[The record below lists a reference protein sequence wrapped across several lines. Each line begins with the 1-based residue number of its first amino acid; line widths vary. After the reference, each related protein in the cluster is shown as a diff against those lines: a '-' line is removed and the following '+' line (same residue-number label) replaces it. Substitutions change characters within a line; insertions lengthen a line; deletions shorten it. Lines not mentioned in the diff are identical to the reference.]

1 MTSSILVETDAVRR
15 GALGVGAVERA
26 VRDNGAPEPSP
37 AEASQTTPRHDDTDD
52 PARLSPDAAPNDT
65 FEAMSGHSTS
75 ARAALLI
82 AALATA
88 PLTAQER
95 VTFRHLTIADGLS
108 QNVVSAI
115 VQDRRGFMWFG
126 TKDGLNR
133 YDGYQFVVFRHDPFD
148 STSISD
154 SEITTLFED
163 SRGELW
169 VGTRGGGVNRF
180 DRARERFTRVNAG
193 PARDVVAIAEDPSG
207 AIWVGAAG
215 EGLFR
220 LTLNGRREVTVD
232 RLVHSPA
239 DTTSLGDDRVRA
251 VLIDRRGVLW
261 VGTDAGLDRRE
272 PSSGRGAFTHLTV
285 RSSAPLVLID
295 TAVTSLY
302 EDSNS
307 RLWIGSVPGIS
318 ALDSAR
324 TSIRH
329 YYHRY
334 RTFRYGWG
342 IAVSLAEDPTGQLWV
357 STVSELMR
365 LDPSTGVFTYFRHEP
380 LNPESMND
388 LPTRVYRD
396 RSNVIWVGS
405 NGYGINAYD
414 PKANR
419 FQTFRR
425 PENWPSR
432 LSGFSVYTLFED
444 LSGTLWIDAGLL
456 YRWNRTTGGLK
467 SFETV
472 SSQPN
477 DFGNV
482 AVWSIVEDPPGSLWT
497 ASVSGLYHYE
507 IATGRFRQ
515 YRYDPADS
523 AGLPE
528 QAVYDVFRDRDGV
541 IWAVTENFLVRLA
554 DPERGRFQ
562 IYRHKERPTARQ
574 WIFPSTIQDSSG
586 ALWFGSDQG
595 LTRFDPTTGAFRHF
609 HHDPRVTESL
619 SHDAIRAIL
628 PDPRQ
633 PGRYLWVGT
642 AGGGLNRLD
651 IQSGTFAHFTERD
664 GLPNDVVY
672 AILAD
677 SSGRLW
683 LSTNKGLS
691 RFDPTTR
698 QFRNYDVNDGLQS
711 NEFNSGAA
719 FRSRS
724 GEMFFGGIYG
734 FNYFRPE
741 AVHDNPNVPAVVIT
755 GFRRGNRYETVRD
768 SGTALRTTISETDTL
783 RVSYRDA
790 VLTFEFAALEYSA
803 PAKNR
808 YAYRMVGFND
818 VWFESGAVRAAT
830 YTNLPPGHYTF
841 QVRASNNDGVWNE
854 QGASL
859 AILITPPWWRT
870 WWAYALYGTLVLA
883 ALFGAR
889 RYEMN
894 RLRLKARLEIQHVEA
909 EQLRE
914 LDRARSRL
922 FANVS
927 HEFRTPLTL
936 TMGPLDDLRAG
947 LHGPLSPSA
956 AEQVDLARR
965 NAGRVLDLINE
976 ILELARVESGREVLR
991 ARRVEIGAFVASVA
1005 RTFVPLAERKA
1016 IAYDVQ
1022 GAAEE
1027 AIVYAD
1033 PNHLER
1039 ALSNLLSNAFK
1050 FTPDGGAVRVTVS
1063 GDESSARIT
1072 IRDSGAGIPAAE
1084 LDLIFDRFHRART
1097 AGTQPG
1103 TGIGLALAKELI
1115 ALHGGAITVQSEE
1128 GFGSTFTVTLRK
1140 GHAHL
1145 APEQVTDD
1153 GVPVVSSSRLA
1164 GPPPE
1169 FLAPASPMR
1178 DIPNVAASPEEAAEE
1193 VAEDVTTVLVVDDNA
1208 EVRTYVRQ
1216 HLVPRYRVLE
1226 AVNGEQGLAT
1236 ARRCLPDLVL
1246 SDVMMPVM
1254 DGYTLCRKL
1263 KSDPETD
1270 FLPVI
1275 LLTARAEAEDKLTGL
1290 TEQADD
1296 YLTKPF
1302 DVRELLA
1309 RIANII
1315 VMRRRLRERFA
1326 GAPLTIHPAPVDVPP
1341 ADRKFVEQVRAAI
1354 EAHLGDEEFTVERLA
1369 SEVAQSRGNLH
1380 RRLRELI
1387 GASPSDLIRR
1397 MRLERAAAM
1406 LDAGAGSVGEVAYGV
1421 GFKSVAHFSNAFHEM
1436 HGVRPSAWR
1445 ERALTRGVV
1454 QS

>member
-1 MTSSILVETDAVRR
+1 MGERRASLCSGHFASADHRRPEEWNARASPDTMPADTFSDMSVYSTS
-15 GALGVGAVERA
+15 G
-26 VRDNGAPEPSP
+26 GAPERRRVRGTC
-37 AEASQTTPRHDDTDD
+37 AGAF
-52 PARLSPDAAPNDT
+52 LLLFAAQ
-65 FEAMSGHSTS
+65 
-75 ARAALLI
+75 
-82 AALATA
+82 AT
-88 PLTAQER
+88 LGAQER

-154 SEITTLFED
+154 SEITALFED

-169 VGTRGGGVNRF
+169 VGTRGGGINRF
-180 DRARERFTRVNAG
+180 DRARERFTRVKAG
-193 PARDVVAIAEDPSG
+193 PARDVVAIAEDASG

-215 EGLFR
+215 EGVFR
-220 LTLNGRREVTVD
+220 LTLNGQREVTVD
-232 RLVHSPA
+232 RFVHSPA
-239 DTTSLGDDRVRA
+239 DASTLGDDRVRA
-251 VLIDRRGVLW
+251 MLVDRRGVLW
-261 VGTDAGLDRRE
+261 VGTDAGLDRHE
-272 PSSGRGAFTHLTV
+272 PSSDGRVGFTHLSV
-285 RSSAPLVLID
+285 RSSAPLALID

-302 EDSNS
+302 EDSRS

-318 ALDSAR
+318 AYDSAR

-334 RTFRYGWG
+334 RTYRYGWG
-342 IAVSLAEDPTGQLWV
+342 IAVSLAEDPTGQMWV

-365 LDPSTGVFTYFRHEP
+365 LDPSTGVFTYFRHDP

-405 NGYGINAYD
+405 NGYGLNTYD

-444 LSGTLWIDAGLL
+444 VSGTLWIDAGLL
-456 YRWNRTTGGLK
+456 YRWNRATGQLK
-467 SFETV
+467 SFE
-472 SSQPN
+472 SSSNRPN

-515 YRYDPADS
+515 YRFDPADS
-523 AGLPE
+523 TGLPE

-541 IWAVTENFLVRLA
+541 IWAVTENFLVRLV
-554 DPERGRFQ
+554 DPARGRFESF
-562 IYRHKERPTARQ
+562 RHKDRPTARQ
-574 WIFPSTIQDSSG
+574 WIFPSTIQDSTG

-595 LTRFDPTTGAFRHF
+595 LARFDPKTATFRHF
-609 HHDPRVTESL
+609 RHDPHVPGSL

-633 PGRYLWVGT
+633 PNRYLWVGT
-642 AGGGLNRLD
+642 AGGGLDRLD
-651 IQSGTFAHFTERD
+651 IDAGTFAHFTERD

-672 AILAD
+672 AVLAD

-691 RFDPTTR
+691 RFDPANR
-698 QFRNYDVNDGLQS
+698 QFRNYDIDDGLQS

-719 FRSRS
+719 FKSRS

-734 FNYFRPE
+734 LNYFRPE
-741 AVHDNPNVPAVVIT
+741 AVRDNPNAPAVVIT

-768 SGTALRTTISETDTL
+768 SGSVLRRTISQTDTL
-783 RVSYRDA
+783 RLSYRDA
-790 VLTFEFAALEYSA
+790 VITLEFAALEYSA

-808 YAYRMVGFND
+808 YAYRMIGFND
-818 VWFESGAVRAAT
+818 AWFESGAVRAAT

-870 WWAYALYGTLVLA
+870 WWAYALYGAMVVAVLY
-883 ALFGAR
+883 GAR

-894 RLRLKARLEIQHVEA
+894 RLRLENRLEIQHVEA
-909 EQLRE
+909 EQLRA

-956 AEQVDLARR
+956 IEQVDLARR
-965 NAGRVLDLINE
+965 NSGRVLDLINE
-976 ILELARVESGREVLR
+976 ILELARAESGRETVR
-991 ARRVEIGAFVASVA
+991 ARRIDLGAFVTSVA
-1005 RTFVPLAERKA
+1005 RSFTPLAERKA
-1016 IAYDVQ
+1016 IAYDIQ
-1022 GAAEE
+1022 SATAEPV
-1027 AIVYAD
+1027 IIYGD
-1033 PNHLER
+1033 PDHLDR

-1050 FTPDGGAVRVTVS
+1050 ITPEGGTVRVSVTA
-1063 GDESSARIT
+1063 DESSARVVV
-1072 IRDSGAGIPAAE
+1072 RDNGPGIPKSD
-1084 LDLIFDRFHRART
+1084 LDRIFDRFHRAASVR
-1097 AGTQPG
+1097 TQPG
-1103 TGIGLALAKELI
+1103 TGIGLALARELVS
-1115 ALHGGAITVQSEE
+1115 AQGGSITVHSEE
-1128 GFGSTFTVTLRK
+1128 GFGSTFMVTLRK
-1140 GHAHL
+1140 GRAHL
-1145 APEQVTDD
+1145 TPDQVVDD
-1153 GVPVVSSSRLA
+1153 GVAPPLTARTGSLPVL
-1164 GPPPE
+1164 PY
-1169 FLAPASPMR
+1169 LAPA
-1178 DIPNVAASPEEAAEE
+1178 VAAPDAPTGES
-1193 VAEDVTTVLVVDDNA
+1193 DDQDTTTVLVVDDNA
-1208 EVRTYVRQ
+1208 EVRAYVKQ
-1216 HLVPRYRVLE
+1216 HLGSRYRVLE
-1226 AVNGEQGLAT
+1226 AANGADGLEL
-1236 ARRCLPDLVL
+1236 ARRALPDLVL

-1254 DGYTLCRKL
+1254 GGYALCRAL
-1263 KSDPETD
+1263 KADPDTD
-1270 FLPVI
+1270 FIPVI
-1275 LLTARAEAEDKLTGL
+1275 LLTARAEAEDRLAGL

-1309 RIANII
+1309 RIAN
-1315 VMRRRLRERFA
+1315 VVGVRRRLKERYA
-1326 GAPLTIHPAPVDVPP
+1326 GERLTIRPTPVDVSP
-1341 ADRKFVEQVRAAI
+1341 ADGRFIEQVRVAI
-1354 EAHLGDEEFTVERLA
+1354 EANLADESFNVERLSSA
-1369 SEVAQSRGNLH
+1369 VAQSRGNLH
-1380 RRLRELI
+1380 RRLRDLI
-1387 GASPSDLIRR
+1387 GENPSDLIRR
-1397 MRLERAAAM
+1397 MRLERAAELLA
-1406 LDAGAGSVGEVAYGV
+1406 ARAGSVAEVAYAV
-1421 GFKSVAHFSNAFHEM
+1421 GFKSVAHFSNAFYER
-1436 HGVRPSAWR
+1436 HGIRPSAWR
-1445 ERALTRGVV
+1445 ERTPAATAQAITAQGRKAPDA
-1454 QS
+1454 